1 MPTLAADAT
10 AGTYRALF
18 ERSPQPVLLVDP
30 ESLAVLRANDAA
42 CALYGYAREGLA
54 GLPLE
59 KLWPRA
65 REELAPGERSARH
78 LRADGAPLEVSLGV
92 LALAPMLALFV
103 TDNGQALSVAL
114 LEAHNRVLD
123 LISRGSPLAQVLEE
137 LVLSMERLSSGMMG
151 SLLLLDE
158 DGRRMRHGA
167 APSLP
172 QAYWRAVD
180 GLEIGRRV
188 GSCGTAMFLVPVEVA
203 LRGLRHGDGVGNDA
217 GVVLCLLRQLPGLV
231 LGLEEGE
238 YVGRIGVL
246 IVVSGS
252 KGA

>member
-180 GLEIGRRV
+180 GLEIFANV
-188 GSCGTAMFLVPVEVA
+188 ELIYDAVLEPGTASLLA
-203 LRGLRHGDGVGNDA
+203 LGAAMGLRRRRA
-217 GVVLCLLRQLPGLV
+217 
-231 LGLEEGE
+231 
-238 YVGRIGVL
+238 
-246 IVVSGS
+246 
-252 KGA
+252 